1 MSGTVIPN
9 DSLGGSV
16 SIYQT
21 INVDSRSDQASIAM
35 AMQRAKDAA
44 VAEVTARQQR
54 RGDARIG

>member
-1 MSGTVIPN
+1 MPN
-9 DSLGGSV
+9 DSMGGV
-16 SIYQT
+16 AIYQT

-35 AMQRAKDAA
+35 AMSRAKDAA

>member
-1 MSGTVIPN
+1 VVPN
-9 DSLGGSV
+9 DALGGSV

-21 INVDSRSDQASIAM
+21 INVDSRSDQASIAL

-44 VAEVTARQQR
+44 VAEVTSRQQR